1 MFLGH
6 FGLAFAAKR
15 VAPGASL
22 GTTIVA
28 AQALDL
34 AWPVLVLAGVER
46 VEIAPGITR
55 VTPLDFVH
63 YPYTHSLVAA
73 VAWAALVA
81 GIYMVVRG
89 NARAAAW
96 VAALVASHWFLD
108 WVVHRPD
115 LLLYP
120 GEAGAHGL
128 GLWNSLGATLAIEL
142 ALFAGGV
149 ALYVASTRAL
159 DRAGRWALVGL
170 VAFLALVYAASVAG
184 PPPPSP
190 QAVAWSGVAMWLL
203 VAWGYWIDRH
213 RRPREARP

>member
-15 VAPGASL
+15 VAPEASL
-22 GTTIVA
+22 GTAVLA
-28 AQALDL
+28 AQTLDL

-63 YPYTHSLVAA
+63 YPYSHSLVAA
-73 VAWAALVA
+73 VGWAAVVGA
-81 GIYMVVRG
+81 VYFAVRG
-89 NARAAAW
+89 RARAASCM
-96 VAALVASHWFLD
+96 AALVASHWLLD

-128 GLWNSLGATLAIEL
+128 GLWNSLPATLAVEL
-142 ALFAGGV
+142 VLFAGGLW
-149 ALYVASTRAL
+149 LYAGCTRPA
-159 DRAGRWALVGL
+159 DRIGRWALAGL
-170 VAFLALVYAASVAG
+170 VAFLAILFAGVVFG
-184 PPPPSP
+184 PPPPDA
-190 QAVAWSGVAMWLL
+190 QAVAWSGIAAWLL

-213 RRPREARP
+213 RAAAGL

>member
-15 VAPGASL
+15 VAPQASL
-22 GTTIVA
+22 GTTLIA
-28 AQALDL
+28 AQTLDL

-55 VTPLDFVH
+55 VAPLDFVH

-73 VAWAALVA
+73 ALWAALVA
-81 GIYMVVRG
+81 GLYMAVRG
-89 NARAAAW
+89 NARAALW
-96 VAALVASHWFLD
+96 IAALVASHWVLD

-120 GEAGAHGL
+120 GESGAHGL
-128 GLWNSLGATLAIEL
+128 GLWNSLGATLAIEG

-149 ALYVASTRAL
+149 ALYGTSTRAL
-159 DRAGRWALVGL
+159 DRVGRWALAGL
-170 VAFLALVYAASVAG
+170 VAFLALIYAASVAG
-184 PPPPSP
+184 PPPPSSR
-190 QAVAWSGVAMWLL
+190 AVAWSGVALWLL